1 MMPLLEVRN
10 LKVYYPLLNGVVK
23 AVDGVS
29 FTLEKGEILGIA
41 GESGSGKSTL
51 AHAIMRLIKPP
62 GKIVEGEIIFEG
74 RNLLELDE
82 EEMRRLRGKE
92 ISMVFQDPNT
102 YLNPLM
108 KVGIQVAE
116 VYEAHEGV
124 KPESVL
130 DRVAELLRRVHLT
143 DPERRVHSYPH
154 ELSGGMKQRSLISMA
169 VALKP
174 KLIILDEPT
183 SALDVTIQAE
193 IVSLLREMKDE
204 LGAAM
209 IFISHDL
216 ELLLQISDRVMIM
229 YAGKI
234 VEEGSAEEIY
244 RDPLHPY
251 TKALIN
257 SIKYIRKSEL
267 ETIEGQPPSLI
278 NPPPGCRFH
287 PRCPEKM
294 EECMKEIPPE
304 YRVRG
309 RRVACFL
316 YKGGG

>member
-1 MMPLLEVRN
+1 MMTILEVRD
-10 LKVYYPLLNGVVK
+10 LKVYYPMLHGTVK

-29 FTLEKGEILGIA
+29 FKLERGEILGIA

-51 AHAIMRLIKPP
+51 AHAIMRLLKPP
-62 GKIVEGEIIFEG
+62 GKIVSGDILFEG
-74 RNLLELDE
+74 RSLLKLSD
-82 EEMRRLRGKE
+82 EEMRRLRGRE

-108 KVGIQVAE
+108 KIGIQVAE
-116 VYEAHEGV
+116 VYEAHQGV
-124 KPESVL
+124 KPSTVL
-130 DRVAELLRRVHLT
+130 DKVVDLLRRVHIT
-143 DPERRVHSYPH
+143 DPDRRVHSYPH

-193 IVSLLREMKDE
+193 IVKILKEMRDE

-216 ELLLQISDRVMIM
+216 ELLLQISDRILIM

-234 VEEGSAEEIY
+234 VEEGDPKDIY
-244 RDPLHPY
+244 REPLHPY
-251 TKALIN
+251 TQALIN
-257 SIKYIRKSEL
+257 SIKYTRKTDL
-267 ETIEGQPPSLI
+267 TTIEGQPPSLI
-278 NPPPGCRFH
+278 KPPTGCRFH
-287 PRCPEKM
+287 PRCPKAM
-294 EECMKEIPPE
+294 EECSVEEPRE
-304 YRVRG
+304 YIVHG
-309 RRVACFL
+309 RRVYCHL
-316 YKGGG
+316 YRG